1 MTLFKKREPD
11 LGDLAA
17 YVVESARGRSVT
29 VNHGRLVLLLYL
41 VDVER
46 VRSRREPVTGI
57 AWELGRSGPTAEGLD
72 RELRALVA
80 REKESTQW
88 GRGTARESFRDGSRG
103 DDWIAGTKLLVDGVV
118 RTYAELDLAAL
129 RAYVETQTG
138 PMAEAVLG
146 EPLRLERAR
155 GDRRRPPQQA

>member
-1 MTLFKKREPD
+1 MTLFKKREPE

-17 YVVESARGRSVT
+17 YIVETARGRSVT

-57 AWELGRSGPTAEGLD
+57 AWELGRRGPTAEGLD
-72 RELRALVA
+72 ARLRADLT

-88 GRGTARESFRDGSRG
+88 GRGTARESFSDGSRG
-103 DDWIAGTKLLVDGVV
+103 DDWITGTKLLVDGVV
-118 RTYAELDLAAL
+118 RTYAELDMAAL
-129 RAYVETQTG
+129 RDYVETQTG
-138 PMAEAVLG
+138 PMADAVEG
-146 EPLRLERAR
+146 EPLELARAR
-155 GDRRRPPQQA
+155 DDRRRPPQRS